1 MEVLKKI
8 SETVVS
14 ARWHRA
20 LIWVVMLGI
29 MAMLWHLNEEHQESS
44 NDVMVLGSMF
54 VSEPPTMLCDADGT
68 VVYVNSSGLSFL
80 GEEYL
85 PKVQGHS
92 ITDWMEPKL
101 AALHVERF
109 KDANMRPLGSLK
121 PLSTEFLV
129 KGELKPAT
137 VNIQV
142 VEVNGARVFRVQW
155 VPRIIDEQ
163 RKTNEDVS
171 DER

>member
-1 MEVLKKI
+1 M
-8 SETVVS
+8 
-14 ARWHRA
+14 
-20 LIWVVMLGI
+20 
-29 MAMLWHLNEEHQESS
+29 
-44 NDVMVLGSMF
+44 
-54 VSEPPTMLCDADGT
+54 
-68 VVYVNSSGLSFL
+68 VYVYSSGLAFL
-80 GEEYL
+80 GEEHL

-101 AALHVERF
+101 ADLHVKRF
-109 KDANMRPLGSLK
+109 KDANIRPLGSIK
-121 PLSTEFLV
+121 PLETEFLV
-129 KGELKPAT
+129 KGKLKPAT

-155 VPRIIDEQ
+155 VARIIDEQ

>member
-1 MEVLKKI
+1 METLKKI
-8 SETVVS
+8 SES
-14 ARWHRA
+14 AVEPRWHRA
-20 LIWVVMLGI
+20 LIWVVMFSI
-29 MAMLWHLNEEHQESS
+29 MVMIWHLNEEHQESS
-44 NDVMVLGSMF
+44 TGAMVLGSMF
-54 VSEPPTMLCDADGT
+54 VSEPPTILCDSDGA

-92 ITDWMEPKL
+92 ITEWMEPKL
-101 AALHVERF
+101 AALHTQRF
-109 KDANMRPLGSLK
+109 KDANMRPLGSLQ
-121 PLSTEFLV
+121 PLETEFLV

>member
-1 MEVLKKI
+1 MLEAVMH
-8 SETVVS
+8 
-14 ARWHRA
+14 ARWHRMV
-20 LIWVVMLGI
+20 IWVAMLVI

-44 NDVMVLGSMF
+44 TGVMVLGSMF
-54 VSEPPTMLCDADGT
+54 VSEPPTMLCDSDAN
-68 VVYVNSSGLSFL
+68 VVYVNSSGLAFL

-101 AALHVERF
+101 AALHVKRF
-109 KDANMRPLGSLK
+109 KDANIRPLGSLK
-121 PLSTEFLV
+121 PLETEFLV
-129 KGELKPAT
+129 KGKLKPAT

>member
-8 SETVVS
+8 SEKVVS

-44 NDVMVLGSMF
+44 SGAMVLGSMF
-54 VSEPPTMLCDADGT
+54 VSEPPTILCDSDGA
-68 VVYVNSSGLSFL
+68 VVYVNSSGLKFL

-85 PKVQGHS
+85 PKVQGHP

-101 AALHVERF
+101 AALHV
-109 KDANMRPLGSLK
+109 K
-121 PLSTEFLV
+121 
-129 KGELKPAT
+129 
-137 VNIQV
+137 
-142 VEVNGARVFRVQW
+142 
-155 VPRIIDEQ
+155 
-163 RKTNEDVS
+163 
-171 DER
+171 